1 MGLSVEEQEL
11 HISMMRGDERFTVYA
26 SNTLYINRLDKYV
39 ARNSDWKVEDVA
51 KANGEVV
58 AKTYSA
64 PVKYLLLREKLPPKR
79 ELTEDEKEALR
90 ERMQKMQEARKQS
103 LENKQ

>member
-26 SNTLYINRLDKYV
+26 SNTLYINKLDKF
-39 ARNSDWKVEDVA
+39 AAKNSDWKVEEIA
-51 KANGEVV
+51 KVDGEVV

-64 PVKYLLLREKLPPKR
+64 PIKYLLLREKIPPKR
-79 ELTEDEKEALR
+79 ELTEEEKEVLR

-103 LENKQ
+103 LENKT